1 MSRVSNTLKQAL
13 LLWSMLLVLA
23 LWLGFNQAST
33 AMKFGVTVALIIIAV
48 GLLACWRGKKR
59 QTEADSAWLSRL
71 PPKTYRQPVVLVC
84 GDAAASLFTENPL
97 RQVAGGLYLHVA
109 DEEQL
114 IRQAEV
120 LLADRPA
127 WASQLCVACTVV
139 PVVHLDMAVLAGRLR
154 RFVGGLATVRRRA
167 GIKVPL
173 LLWSWLPGTG
183 REDDLPW
190 FIFAGGKVQ
199 VVTPAGE
206 SSPTAWA
213 AQPGT
218 DGSSQRLCHLL
229 RMESLMQW
237 LNQMVLPELNGY
249 PPLAAGMGQA
259 PSLPALE
266 GNLDRKSVV

>member
-33 AMKFGVTVALIIIAV
+33 AMKFGVTVALIVIAV
-48 GLLACWRGKKR
+48 GLLACWRGKR

-120 LLADRPA
+120 LLADRPHGLLSYVWPA
-127 WASQLCVACTVV
+127 RSCRLFIWIWLFWRDDCDALS
-139 PVVHLDMAVLAGRLR
+139 AVWRQCAAGR
-154 RFVGGLATVRRRA
+154 A
-167 GIKVPL
+167 
-173 LLWSWLPGTG
+173 
-183 REDDLPW
+183 
-190 FIFAGGKVQ
+190 
-199 VVTPAGE
+199 
-206 SSPTAWA
+206 
-213 AQPGT
+213 
-218 DGSSQRLCHLL
+218 
-229 RMESLMQW
+229 
-237 LNQMVLPELNGY
+237 
-249 PPLAAGMGQA
+249 
-259 PSLPALE
+259 
-266 GNLDRKSVV
+266 

>member
-173 LLWSWLPGTG
+173 LLWSWLPGTE

-190 FIFAGGKVQ
+190 FICAGGRVQ

-218 DGSSQRLCHLL
+218 DGSSLRLCHLL

-249 PPLAAGMGQA
+249 PPLAAGM
-259 PSLPALE
+259 
-266 GNLDRKSVV
+266 